1 MNTEIYGL
9 SMPWPYDLVMKWERE
24 KAERLKREKAAEKL
38 KREMAAAA
46 EDSSLI
52 PETKLDSHLKP
63 PDAPFQPEP
72 HLPGVLQPELRSIAT
87 PELPDPDT
95 AINPDPENNESS
107 SKTDDKVGFEV
118 EKKISSPSTGKTTVY
133 TATLHYRD
141 PLKSKCYSRYL
152 VLEL

>member
-24 KAERLKREKAAEKL
+24 KAEGLKREKAAEKL

-52 PETKLDSHLKP
+52 PENKLDSHLKA
-63 PDAPFQPEP
+63 PDTPVEPEP
-72 HLPGVLQPELRSIAT
+72 QLTESPVILES
-87 PELPDPDT
+87 ELPDPDT
-95 AINPDPENNESS
+95 AINLDPENNESS
-107 SKTDDKVGFEV
+107 SKTNDKVGFEV

-141 PLKSKCYSRYL
+141 PKCYCRYL
-152 VLEL
+152 ALEL

>member
-52 PETKLDSHLKP
+52 TETKLDSHLKA
-63 PDAPFQPEP
+63 PDTPFQPDPQLTESP
-72 HLPGVLQPELRSIAT
+72 VIPES
-87 PELPDPDT
+87 ELPDPDT
-95 AINPDPENNESS
+95 TINPDPENLEPS
-107 SKTDDKVGFEV
+107 SKTASFEV
-118 EKKISSPSTGKTTVY
+118 DEKISSPRAGKTM
-133 TATLHYRD
+133 
-141 PLKSKCYSRYL
+141 
-152 VLEL
+152 